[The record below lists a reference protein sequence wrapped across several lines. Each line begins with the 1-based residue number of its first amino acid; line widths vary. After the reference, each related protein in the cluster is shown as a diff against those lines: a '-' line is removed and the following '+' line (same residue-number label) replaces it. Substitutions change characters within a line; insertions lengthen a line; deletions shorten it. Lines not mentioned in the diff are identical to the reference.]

1 MIYFEGNFA
10 WALADT
16 RVRGKVRK
24 TGLVFDKQG
33 FATFLLRK
41 TGGAWKVVHARC
53 RPHAGEAKVT
63 VIRVAALRASGEE
76 ALHAGRSTQL
86 VRLAG
91 R

>member
-41 TGGAWKVVHARC
+41 TGGAWKVVHTHSSTRDADRMQ
-53 RPHAGEAKVT
+53 AK
-63 VIRVAALRASGEE
+63 
-76 ALHAGRSTQL
+76 QK
-86 VRLAG
+86 
-91 R
+91 